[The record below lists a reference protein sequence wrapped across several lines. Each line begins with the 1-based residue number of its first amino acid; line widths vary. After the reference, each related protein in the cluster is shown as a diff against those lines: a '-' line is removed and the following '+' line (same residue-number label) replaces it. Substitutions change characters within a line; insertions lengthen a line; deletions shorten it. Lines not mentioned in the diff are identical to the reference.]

1 MLLMRTLC
9 HIMEQLWNQTG
20 KSVDFFFFGLSL
32 FLLIYVF
39 LLIKTINMFSV
50 GISPPQTLLPNFLV
64 FFLFCYYY

>member
-39 LLIKTINMFSV
+39 FVNKNHQHVQCWNLTTTNSF
-50 GISPPQTLLPNFLV
+50 T
-64 FFLFCYYY
+64 